1 MITDAHVLIDIFA
14 INQVLAEPDQLKP
27 RYNIAP
33 GQDVAIVRATEQGR
47 TLSMAR
53 WGLVPH
59 WAKEAKIKYSTI
71 NARAETVAEKPTYR
85 DAFRRQRCLI
95 PATGYYE
102 WQQAGGQKIPY
113 HIRRDDSAVFAFAG
127 LWDRWERGGE
137 DFDSCS
143 IIVTAASSA
152 MQPIHERMPVI
163 LEPSSYK
170 VWLNPAHENRAQLQA
185 LLLPYNGK
193 LAVYP
198 VSRKVNNPK
207 NDDPAC
213 VEPAS

>member
-47 TLSMAR
+47 TLSTAR

-85 DAFRRQRCLI
+85 DAFRRKRCLI
-95 PATGYYE
+95 PATGFYE
-102 WQQAGGQKIPY
+102 WQQAGRQKIPY
-113 HIRRDDSAVFAFAG
+113 HIRRDDCRHCA
-127 LWDRWERGGE
+127 
-137 DFDSCS
+137 C
-143 IIVTAASSA
+143 
-152 MQPIHERMPVI
+152 PIME
-163 LEPSSYK
+163 S
-170 VWLNPAHENRAQLQA
+170 WLSTR
-185 LLLPYNGK
+185 
-193 LAVYP
+193 
-198 VSRKVNNPK
+198 
-207 NDDPAC
+207 
-213 VEPAS
+213 